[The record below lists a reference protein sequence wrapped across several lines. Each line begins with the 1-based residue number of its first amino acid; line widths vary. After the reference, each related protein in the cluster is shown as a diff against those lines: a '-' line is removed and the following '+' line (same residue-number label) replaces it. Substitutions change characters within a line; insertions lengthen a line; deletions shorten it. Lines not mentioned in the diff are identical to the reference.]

1 MSNMDSYYY
10 RTVSIIVILLTM
22 LLLMGGCSH
31 RGVHGTSHA
40 QKSKKMNVNNG
51 DSIGQLSSLDELAR
65 ENGDAL
71 LDPLDQRRNGLDK
84 FLANDGRLSQEAF
97 EDDEASIKDL
107 SPADLAQQY
116 WNQRQQAEFMTNQ
129 SGLEDVF
136 FELDSW
142 ELTNR
147 AKQSLAVNA
156 EILRANTANAVTI
169 EGHCDERGTRAYNYV
184 LGEKR
189 ALRVRNYLSG
199 LGVSPSQLTVMS
211 YGKDNPV
218 CRGGAAKCFRQNR
231 RAHFLLGIK
240 VADARLWD
248 DDSERVD

>member
-1 MSNMDSYYY
+1 MSYMGSQY
-10 RTVSIIVILLTM
+10 RALSTVIILLSM
-22 LLLMGGCSH
+22 LLLVSGCSH
-31 RGVHGTSHA
+31 RAVHGTSHA
-40 QKSKKMNVNNG
+40 QKAKRMNINEM
-51 DSIGQLSSLDELAR
+51 SPGQLASLDELAQ
-65 ENGDAL
+65 ENSGDL
-71 LDPLDQRRNGLDK
+71 LDPLDQERHQMDR
-84 FLANDGRLSQEAF
+84 FSTNDGVLSQELLG
-97 EDDEASIKDL
+97 DEATGIKDL
-107 SPADLAQQY
+107 SPAELAKQY

-129 SGLEDVF
+129 SGLQDVF

-142 ELTNR
+142 ELTEE

-156 EILRANTANAVTI
+156 EFLRSNTTSAVTI

-218 CRGGAAKCFRQNR
+218 CRGGGSNCFQENR
-231 RAHFLLGIK
+231 RAHFLLGVK
-240 VADARLWD
+240 VADAKLWD
-248 DDSERVD
+248 EDEQID